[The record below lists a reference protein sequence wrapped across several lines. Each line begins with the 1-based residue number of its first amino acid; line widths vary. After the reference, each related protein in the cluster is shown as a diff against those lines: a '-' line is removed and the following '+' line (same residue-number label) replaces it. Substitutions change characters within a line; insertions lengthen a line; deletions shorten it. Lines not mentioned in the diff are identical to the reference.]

1 MFTIK
6 QPSTIIFGKY
16 SAHVYEYP
24 KNSLVITSSGAKKR
38 NWLEYLQLKNHYIFD
53 QVKPNPSIDITTSI
67 INEFK
72 KTNFTTV
79 IGIGGGSCLDV
90 AKFVA
95 TKLNKKKILIP
106 TTFGSGSDVTRI
118 SVLKVDGKK
127 QSFHDDSF
135 FADVSIVDS
144 DFLSNTPE
152 RIKKNSAIDACA
164 QCSEAFD
171 SKSGN
176 VYTKFLCKKAFDFLE
191 DGILNKNDEKLVV
204 GSLIAGL
211 GFGNC
216 STTLGH
222 ALSYVFSNEGFSHGH
237 ALAYTTTLAHKFNKS
252 VFYDRFLQLAKK
264 LKFEPISLNTDL
276 DEAAELILTDG
287 KHLDNNPKPV
297 TKKDI
302 ILLLEQI
309 NQVTLFN

>member
-6 QPSTIIFGKY
+6 QPSIIIFGKY
-16 SAHVYEYP
+16 SAHVYKYP
-24 KNSLVITSSGAKKR
+24 KNSLVITSPGAKKR
-38 NWLEYLQLKNHYIFD
+38 NWLEYLQLKDYYIFD
-53 QVKPNPSIDITTSI
+53 QVESNPSISITASI

-72 KTNFTTV
+72 KTNFPTV

-95 TKLNKKKILIP
+95 AKLNKKKILIP

-127 QSFHDDSF
+127 QSFHDDNF

-144 DFLSNTPE
+144 DFLSNTP
-152 RIKKNSAIDACA
+152 IQVKKNSAIDACA

-176 VYTKFLCKKAFDFLE
+176 IYTRFLCKKAFDFLE
-191 DGILNKNDEKLVV
+191 DGILNKNDEKLVM

-237 ALAYTTTLAHKFNKS
+237 ALAYTTALAHKFNGS
-252 VFYDRFLQLAKK
+252 IFYDRFLHLVKE
-264 LKFEPISLNTDL
+264 LKFAPISLDSDL
-276 DEAAELILTDG
+276 DEAAELILTDS
-287 KHLDNNPKPV
+287 KHLENNPKPV

-302 ILLLEQI
+302 ISLLEQI
-309 NQVTLFN
+309 NQETLFN

>member
-16 SAHVYEYP
+16 SAHVYKYP
-24 KNSLVITSSGAKKR
+24 KNSLVITSPGAKKR
-38 NWLEYLQLKNHYIFD
+38 NWLEYLQLKDYYIFD
-53 QVKPNPSIDITTSI
+53 QVESNPSISITASI

-72 KTNFTTV
+72 KTNFPIV

-95 TKLNKKKILIP
+95 AKLNKKKILIP

-127 QSFHDDSF
+127 QSFHDDNF
-135 FADVSIVDS
+135 VADVSIVDS
-144 DFLSNTPE
+144 DFLSNTP
-152 RIKKNSAIDACA
+152 IQVKKNSAIDACA

-176 VYTKFLCKKAFDFLE
+176 IYTRFLCKKAFDFLE
-191 DGILNKNDEKLVV
+191 DGILNKNDEKLVM

-237 ALAYTTTLAHKFNKS
+237 ALAYTTALAHKFNGS
-252 VFYDRFLQLAKK
+252 IFYDRFLHLVKE
-264 LKFEPISLNTDL
+264 LKFAPISLDSNL
-276 DEAAELILTDG
+276 DEAAELILTDS

-309 NQVTLFN
+309 NQVALSN

>member
-6 QPSTIIFGKY
+6 QPSTVIFGKY
-16 SAHVYEYP
+16 SAHVYKYP
-24 KNSLVITSSGAKKR
+24 KNSLVITSPGAKKR
-38 NWLEYLQLKNHYIFD
+38 NWLEYLQLKDYYIFD
-53 QVKPNPSIDITTSI
+53 QVESNPSISITASI

-72 KTNFTTV
+72 KTNFATV

-95 TKLNKKKILIP
+95 AKLNKKKILIP

-127 QSFHDDSF
+127 QSFHDDNF

-144 DFLSNTPE
+144 DFLANTP
-152 RIKKNSAIDACA
+152 IQVKKNSAIDACA

-176 VYTKFLCKKAFDFLE
+176 IYTRFLCKKAFDFLE
-191 DGILNKNDEKLVV
+191 DGILNKNDEKLVM

-237 ALAYTTTLAHKFNKS
+237 ALAYTTALAHKFNGS
-252 VFYDRFLQLAKK
+252 IFYDRFLHLVKEI
-264 LKFEPISLNTDL
+264 KFAPISLDSDL
-276 DEAAELILTDG
+276 DEAAELILTDS

-309 NQVTLFN
+309 NQVALSN

>member
-1 MFTIK
+1 
-6 QPSTIIFGKY
+6 
-16 SAHVYEYP
+16 
-24 KNSLVITSSGAKKR
+24 
-38 NWLEYLQLKNHYIFD
+38 LQLKDYYIFD
-53 QVKPNPSIDITTSI
+53 QVESNPSISITASI

-72 KTNFTTV
+72 KTNFPTV

-95 TKLNKKKILIP
+95 AKLNKKKILIP

-127 QSFHDDSF
+127 QSFHDDNF

-144 DFLSNTPE
+144 DFLSNTP
-152 RIKKNSAIDACA
+152 IQVKKNSAIDACA

-176 VYTKFLCKKAFDFLE
+176 IYTRFLCKKAFDFLE
-191 DGILNKNDEKLVV
+191 DGILNKNDEKLVM

-237 ALAYTTTLAHKFNKS
+237 ALAYTTALAHKFNGS
-252 VFYDRFLQLAKK
+252 IFYDRFLHLVKE
-264 LKFEPISLNTDL
+264 LKFAPISLDSDL
-276 DEAAELILTDG
+276 DEAAELILTDS

-309 NQVTLFN
+309 NQVELSN

>member
-16 SAHVYEYP
+16 SAHVYKYP
-24 KNSLVITSSGAKKR
+24 KNSLVITSPGAKKR
-38 NWLEYLQLKNHYIFD
+38 NWLEYLQLKDYYIFD
-53 QVKPNPSIDITTSI
+53 QVESNPSISITASI

-72 KTNFTTV
+72 KTNFPIV

-95 TKLNKKKILIP
+95 AKLNKKKILIP

-127 QSFHDDSF
+127 QSFHDDNF

-144 DFLSNTPE
+144 DFLSNTP
-152 RIKKNSAIDACA
+152 IQVKKNSAIDACA

-176 VYTKFLCKKAFDFLE
+176 IYTRFLCKKAFDFLE
-191 DGILNKNDEKLVV
+191 DGILNKNDEKLVM

-237 ALAYTTTLAHKFNKS
+237 ALAYTTALAHKFNGS
-252 VFYDRFLQLAKK
+252 IFYDRFLHLVKE
-264 LKFEPISLNTDL
+264 LKFAPISLDSNL
-276 DEAAELILTDG
+276 DEAAELIFTDS

-309 NQVTLFN
+309 NQVALSN